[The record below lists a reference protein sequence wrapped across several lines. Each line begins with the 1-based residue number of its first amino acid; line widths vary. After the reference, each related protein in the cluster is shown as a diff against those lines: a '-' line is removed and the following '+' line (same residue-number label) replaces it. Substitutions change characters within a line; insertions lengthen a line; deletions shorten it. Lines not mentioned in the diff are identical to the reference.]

1 MANEITV
8 TIDADKGREILS
20 SRSYKNKEGVDI
32 KVNELK
38 FKLVEMKEESKK
50 VVYDS
55 EKFQLVKTHFAVKP
69 QSVEDRKNKV
79 ETVYMGEGVTQI
91 WKDDNGG
98 GNQNQGASGGS
109 SSNVVDDDDLP
120 F

>member
-1 MANEITV
+1 MANKITV
-8 TIDADKGREILS
+8 TVNADKGREILS
-20 SRSYKNKEGVDI
+20 SRSYKNKEGVDV

-38 FKLVEMKEESKK
+38 FDLIEMKEESKK

-55 EKFQLVKTHFAVKP
+55 EKFQLIKTHFAVKL
-69 QSVEDRKNKV
+69 QSAEDRKNKV
-79 ETVYMGEGVTQI
+79 ETVYVGEGVTQV

-98 GNQNQGASGGS
+98 MSQSQSKPQQNSAP
-109 SSNVVDDDDLP
+109 VADDDDLP